1 MFVYLFVCKNQV
13 TLKYNKLEADVEQG
27 KTMDILVKKI
37 KHRIVEGIS
46 ATTAD
51 YFGMSRAIIVND
63 SLVKRLQQLDNL
75 EQTYRCL
82 VEHTEHVLGAFYALT
97 QCYKGMSCLKLK
109 HS

>member
-1 MFVYLFVCKNQV
+1 MCVHLFVCKDQV
-13 TLKYNKLEADVEQG
+13 TLKYNKLEADVERG
-27 KTMDILVKKI
+27 KTMDIEVKKI

-51 YFGMSRAIIVND
+51 YLGMSRAILVND
-63 SLVKRLQQLDNL
+63 SLVKRLEQLDNL

-82 VEHTEHVLGAFYALT
+82 VDHTERLLGALYALT
-97 QCYKGMSCLKLK
+97 QCYKGMHCLKLK